1 MAAPNLALAVP
12 TASIYRAINIVDHVG
27 ELPRL
32 LKL

>member
-1 MAAPNLALAVP
+1 LPEWQRHAVLA
-12 TASIYRAINIVDHVG
+12 ASIYRAINIVDDVE